1 MRVTRVVLAVSGAVA
16 MVVVALAVAL
26 TRDRAQEPEAARPL
40 LVGFLDDVSFRWH
53 PERATMLDQAQA
65 TGATVVRAFIRWHLA
80 APERPAPGE
89 PPFVE
94 SHLWELDELVAGAE
108 ARGME
113 VLFTIW
119 GTPPWANGGQP
130 PNRAPTD
137 LDALRAFANGLAT
150 RFPSVRR
157 YAIWNEPNTE
167 LFLAPQFD
175 ETGRSV
181 APEAYAAIFRAA
193 REGIVEANPDAL
205 VAAGE
210 TSSHGRDVPSPGG
223 AQESHSPV
231 RFARLLSELSPEIE
245 LDAWAHHPYPVDP
258 DDPPDREA
266 RWPAVT
272 LPSLER
278 FGEEIDA
285 LFGRTELPLWVT
297 EFGYEVSPPAA
308 TGVSLKT
315 QAAYA
320 RQALALA
327 AAVPRVE
334 LFVWFAFRDQPDNDW
349 QSGLLDL
356 EGAERPAYRSFA
368 SAVRAVDA
376 ARAPAGSAA
385 P

>member
-1 MRVTRVVLAVSGAVA
+1 MTRVALAVAGALAIVGIG
-16 MVVVALAVAL
+16 LAVAL
-26 TRDRAQEPEAARPL
+26 TRDRAEEPEAQVGPL
-40 LVGFLDDVSFRWH
+40 LVGFLDDVSFRWD
-53 PERATMLDQAQA
+53 PERAAMLDRAQA
-65 TGATVVRAFIRWHLA
+65 TGAKVVRAFIRWHLA
-80 APERPAPGE
+80 APERPAPGA
-89 PPFVE
+89 PPYAE

-119 GTPPWANGGQP
+119 GTPAWANGGQA

-137 LDALRAFANGLAT
+137 LDALRAFAHGLAS

-175 ETGRSV
+175 EEGNSV
-181 APEAYAAIFRAA
+181 APAAYAAIFRAA
-193 REGIVEANPDAL
+193 REGVVAANPDAL

-210 TSSHGRDVPSPGG
+210 TSSHGRDVPSRGT
-223 AQESHSPV
+223 AQDSHSPV
-231 RFARLLSELSPEIE
+231 RFARLLSELAPELE

-258 DDPPDREA
+258 DDPPDRDA

-278 FGEEIDA
+278 FGEELDG
-285 LFGRTELPLWVT
+285 LFGRQRIPLWVT

-308 TGVSLKT
+308 TGVSPGE

-320 RQALALA
+320 GQALALA
-327 AAVPRVE
+327 ATVPRVE
-334 LFVWFAFRDQPDNDW
+334 LFVWFTFRDQVNNDW

-356 EGAERPAYRSFA
+356 DGQERPAYRSFSA
-368 SAVRAVDA
+368 AVRGLERA
-376 ARAPAGSAA
+376 ASR
-385 P
+385 

>member
-1 MRVTRVVLAVSGAVA
+1 VTRVALAVAVLLA
-16 MVVVALAVAL
+16 LGIALAVAL
-26 TRDRAQEPEAARPL
+26 TRDRAPAPETTPAPAM

-53 PERATMLDQAQA
+53 PERAAMLDRAQA
-65 TGATVVRAFIRWHLA
+65 TGAKVVRAFIRWHLA

-137 LDALRAFANGLAT
+137 PEALRAFAHGLAS

-175 ETGRSV
+175 DAGNSV
-181 APEAYAAIFRAA
+181 APEAYAAIYRAA
-193 REGIVEANPDAL
+193 REGIVEATPEAL

-210 TSSHGRDVPSPGG
+210 TSSHGRDAPSPGD
-223 AQESHSPV
+223 AQETHSPV
-231 RFARLLSELSPEIE
+231 RFARLLSELAPPLE

-258 DDPPDREA
+258 DDPPDQEA

-272 LPSLER
+272 LTSLER
-278 FGEEIDA
+278 FGEELDA
-285 LFGRTELPLWVT
+285 LFGRKGIPLWVT
-297 EFGYEVSPPAA
+297 EFGYEASPPAA
-308 TGVSLKT
+308 TGVLLAE

-320 RQALALA
+320 AQALALA
-327 AAVPRVE
+327 SAVPRVE
-334 LFVWFAFRDQPDNDW
+334 LFVWFTFQDQTSNDW

-356 EGAERPAYRSFA
+356 EGNERPAYRSFSA
-368 SAVRAVDA
+368 AVRALDGE
-376 ARAPAGSAA
+376 RRHPASSAG